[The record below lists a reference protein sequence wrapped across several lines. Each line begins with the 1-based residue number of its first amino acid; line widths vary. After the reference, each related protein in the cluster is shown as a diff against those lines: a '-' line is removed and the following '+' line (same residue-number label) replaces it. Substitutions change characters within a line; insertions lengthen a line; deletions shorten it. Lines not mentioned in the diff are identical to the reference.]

1 MRRLAAIIGGIALAG
16 CTNGFSLPPTT
27 PTATEVK
34 AERDAMKASGLS
46 DKDYASWAYTLIKRN
61 CNAWFSQQIAGASQ
75 NSLLS
80 TELGLFGTAA
90 GAAGGPIGAAAAAA
104 LGLGT

>member
-46 DKDYASWAYTLIKRN
+46 PNGNSP
-61 CNAWFSQQIAGASQ
+61 IAVRTMGMS
-75 NSLLS
+75 
-80 TELGLFGTAA
+80 
-90 GAAGGPIGAAAAAA
+90 
-104 LGLGT
+104 